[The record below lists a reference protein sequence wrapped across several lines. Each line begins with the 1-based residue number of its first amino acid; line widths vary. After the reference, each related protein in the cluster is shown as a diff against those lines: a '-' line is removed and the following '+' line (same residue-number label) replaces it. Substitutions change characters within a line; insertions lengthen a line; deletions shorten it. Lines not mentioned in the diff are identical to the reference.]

1 MYSSYIKVNKLVWR
15 FKKAHEAVTLWGYQD
30 TWLNKAVAL
39 SLFTVWWRKA
49 NQFLYSCREISLIS
63 EYGGYTIELILF

>member
-39 SLFTVWWRKA
+39 SQPGYGA
-49 NQFLYSCREISLIS
+49 GIILIFI
-63 EYGGYTIELILF
+63 Y